1 MVKICKGLPEEEKRR
16 LISLLR
22 EFGEVFTW
30 KYEKMRG
37 LDPKLVTPKLNVDPK
52 AKHVKQLAKKYN
64 LDVEEKIKVEVIKLF
79 HRGDQVSRI
88 VSQHSSYEEEMRVDK
103 DMCGL

>member
-1 MVKICKGLPEEEKRR
+1 M
-16 LISLLR
+16 LR

-30 KYEKMRG
+30 KYEKMPG

-64 LDVEEKIKVEVIKLF
+64 LDVEEKIKVEVIKLLKARF
-79 HRGDQVSRI
+79 IEEIKCPEWLANI
-88 VSQHSSYEEEMRVDK
+88 VPMK
-103 DMCGL
+103 KKCG